1 MTLATNLS
9 PDELLV
15 AGYGLIIVGSEDGA
29 TAPTDIDE
37 IPDGLTGDWV
47 SLGFATEDGP
57 QFTFDRSTTNKKGWQ
72 SLGTLRTLI
81 TEFPTQVEFALMQW
95 NQDTLRLGLGGAVI
109 TTTAGGV
116 KIEPEDA
123 SFLDVRQLIIYG
135 VDGDRHYGFYFPRCQ
150 NTKALAFPW
159 KRTDTSD
166 LPMGME
172 ILEPLDSNDK
182 RYTIFTDDPAVEAD
196 GS

>member
-9 PDELLV
+9 PEELLV
-15 AGYGLIIVGSEDGA
+15 AGYGLIIVGTEAA
-29 TAPTDIDE
+29 TPPDSIDD
-37 IPDGLTGDWV
+37 IPDGLGTGWT

-57 QFTFDRSTTNKKGWQ
+57 QFTFDRSTTKKKGWQ

-95 NQDTLRLGLGGAVI
+95 NDDSLRLGLGGVVI
-109 TTTAGGV
+109 SGAGGGV
-116 KIEPEDA
+116 KIEPEDP
-123 SFLDVRQLIIYG
+123 SFLDIRQLIIYG
-135 VDGDRHYGFYFPRCQ
+135 VDDTRHFGFYFPRCQ

-166 LPMGME
+166 LPIGME
-172 ILEPLDSNDK
+172 VLEPTDESP
-182 RYTIFTDDPAVEAD
+182 RYTIFTDDPAFVPD